1 MIIGIPREIKLG
13 EGRVSLTPYNVEELI
28 HLGHDV
34 IIERNAGKNAGFE
47 DEEYIKAGT
56 KVYETK
62 KQIYSNSDILVKVK
76 EPVLEELNYFNPGPK
91 LFSFLH
97 LSAVK
102 ELTDVFI
109 RGKSTAIAFESV
121 ESDDGY
127 LPILM
132 PMSEIAGRMALI
144 KAANLLTIHN
154 KGKGVLLGGVA
165 GGYRGN
171 VTVLGGGTAGLS
183 AALGGY
189 GLGANV
195 TILEKS
201 IKRIRYLKEILPKGI
216 NIIMSNIR
224 NIRNSVK
231 KSDILIGTVL
241 IPNAKAP
248 RIVTREMVRSMKP
261 GSIIVD
267 VSIDQGGCI
276 ETSRATNHKN
286 PTYIDEGIIHYC
298 VTNMPGAYPRTATE
312 ALSESLFPYLLNL
325 ISDEDIIKVLNKNP
339 PLRRGVNLLNGV
351 ITIKEIAET
360 FHYPFKPIEDL
371 L

>member
-1 MIIGIPREIKLG
+1 MIIGIPKEIKLG

-28 HLGHDV
+28 RLGHNV
-34 IIERNAGKNAGFE
+34 IIERNAGKNAGFN
-47 DEEYIKAGT
+47 DEEYIKAGS
-56 KVYETK
+56 KVYEAK

-76 EPVLEELNYFNPGPK
+76 EPVLGELNFFNPGPI

-102 ELTDVFI
+102 ELTDVFM
-109 RGKSTAIAFESV
+109 RGNSTAIAFESV
-121 ESDDGY
+121 ELDNGH
-127 LPILM
+127 LPILI

-144 KAANLLTIHN
+144 KGANLLTIHN
-154 KGKGVLLGGVA
+154 KGKGILLGGVA
-165 GGYRGN
+165 GVYRGH
-171 VTVLGGGTAGLS
+171 VTVLGGGTAGVS
-183 AALGGY
+183 AALAGY

-216 NIIMSNIR
+216 NIIMSNTR

-231 KSDILIGTVL
+231 ESEILIGTVL

-261 GSIIVD
+261 GSVIVD

-276 ETSRATNHKN
+276 ETSRATTHEDA
-286 PTYIDEGIIHYC
+286 TYIDEGIIHYC

-325 ISDEDIIKVLNKNP
+325 ISDDDLIKVLKESP
-339 PLRRGVNLLNGV
+339 PLRRGVNLLKGV
-351 ITIKEIAET
+351 ITIKEIAVT
-360 FHYPFKPIEDL
+360 FNYPYKLIESL